1 VRGGAVA
8 QRREALCRRLQRFHL
23 GERAQFADVDMPRTE
38 YVRDCVHPI
47 LGPARRLAQIAAMR
61 PARDE
66 LQLGGLD
73 PVIIKDRAQVGVG

>member
-1 VRGGAVA
+1 
-8 QRREALCRRLQRFHL
+8 
-23 GERAQFADVDMPRTE
+23 MPRTE
-38 YVRDCVHPI
+38 YFRDRVHPI